1 MNDINDIISQVDELI
16 EEHREGLF
24 RSDETNFWS
33 KNSKLLLLT
42 VICYLIETNDTWDWQ
57 KVHDMVK
64 KEFIWFE
71 RTDEEEL
78 PFIVKMNEYSEQMPQ
93 SLTAKYYME
102 LKRTMQNWIVFI
114 GINVGIMLDY
124 KTHGFDPRENVKRR
138 RKKSK

>member
-16 EEHREGLF
+16 EEHSDLF
-24 RSDETNFWS
+24 RFDETKFWS

-42 VICYLIETNDTWDWQ
+42 VICFLIETNDTWDWQ

-102 LKRTMQNWIVFI
+102 L
-114 GINVGIMLDY
+114 
-124 KTHGFDPRENVKRR
+124 
-138 RKKSK
+138 